1 MINKKYDEIVERHK
15 PTEQRSKNSLIAFL
29 IGGLVGAIGEGL
41 IQIYC
46 SIWHISRTVSSVY
59 MIITFVLIPAVSEEF
74 IYMIMTLIF
83 IAALATA
90 IGFFDKWVNFARCGL
105 LIPITGFSHSMMSAA
120 LEYKREGPIFGIGS
134 NTFKLAGSVIVYGV
148 VSAWTFGLIRLIIGG
163 SLL

>member
-59 MIITFVLIPAVSEEF
+59 MII
-74 IYMIMTLIF
+74 TLIF

>member
-1 MINKKYDEIVERHK
+1 MVNNMKEKKYQKIVERHK

-59 MIITFVLIPAVSEEF
+59 MII
-74 IYMIMTLIF
+74 TLIF

>member
-46 SIWHISRTVSSVY
+46 SILHISRTVSSVY
-59 MIITFVLIPAVSEEF
+59 MII
-74 IYMIMTLIF
+74 TLIF

>member
-59 MIITFVLIPAVSEEF
+59 MIIT
-74 IYMIMTLIF
+74 LIF

-105 LIPITGFSHSMMSAA
+105 LIPMTGFSHSMMSAA

>member
-59 MIITFVLIPAVSEEF
+59 MIIT
-74 IYMIMTLIF
+74 LIF

-105 LIPITGFSHSMMSAA
+105 LRPITGFSHSMMSAA

>member
-41 IQIYC
+41 IHIYC
-46 SIWHISRTVSSVY
+46 RIWHISRTVSSVY
-59 MIITFVLIPAVSEEF
+59 MII
-74 IYMIMTLIF
+74 TLIF